1 MNNNKVIRWTGIFG
15 LIGGIL
21 LLLEIPLWII
31 PSDPGQISNAVA
43 HAIYLANIRVIA
55 LTRILIDIF
64 MYMSWMILF
73 VGLRHL
79 IIITNKEFEWIA
91 SLCFGAGIVW
101 WTVSLVADGL
111 EGGAI
116 LLTLGGNQD
125 PTLVKALVYGTLLI
139 YNGSIAF
146 AVTGFFMGSIGFAIL
161 YTKILPSWIGWLS
174 WIGFFMC
181 IIAIPAMYANVVDTN
196 KFYNAA
202 GWGPV
207 IVANIPPLI
216 WIFAVSIEMIRKSI
230 KDDITINNY

>member
-31 PSDPGQISNAVA
+31 PGEPGQISDAVG
-43 HAIYLANIRVIA
+43 HADYLGKIRVIA

-79 IIITNKEFEWIA
+79 IIITKKEFEWIA
-91 SLCFGAGIVW
+91 TLSFAAGIVW

-111 EGGAI
+111 EGGAV
-116 LLTLGGNQD
+116 LLTLDGNAS
-125 PTLVKALVYGTLLI
+125 PELVQALVYGTLLI

-146 AVTGFFMGSIGFAIL
+146 AVTGFFMGTIGFAIMS
-161 YTKILPSWIGWLS
+161 TKILPKWIGWLS
-174 WIGFFMC
+174 WISFIMC
-181 IIAIPAMYANVVDTN
+181 IIAIPAMYTDIVDT
-196 KFYNAA
+196 KGFYNAA

-216 WIFAVSIEMIRKSI
+216 WIFAVSIGMIRKS
-230 KDDITINNY
+230 KKGKL

>member
-1 MNNNKVIRWTGIFG
+1 MDNDKIIRWTGVFG

-21 LLLEIPLWII
+21 LLLEIPLWIL
-31 PSDPGQISNAVA
+31 PGDPGQVSDAIA
-43 HAIYLANIRVIA
+43 HANYLANIKVLA
-55 LTRILIDIF
+55 FTRILIDMF
-64 MYMSWMILF
+64 MYMCWMILF

-79 IIITNKEFEWIA
+79 ISITKKDSEWIA

-101 WTVSLVADGL
+101 WTVSLVADSL

-116 LLTLGGNQD
+116 LLTLGGNTN
-125 PTLVKALVYGTLLI
+125 PTLVKGLVYGTLLI

-161 YTKILPSWIGWLS
+161 YTNILPRWIGWLS
-174 WIGFFMC
+174 WFSFFTC
-181 IIAIPAMYANVVDTN
+181 IIAIPTMFANVVDT
-196 KFYNAA
+196 KGFYNVA

-216 WIFAVSIEMIRKSI
+216 WIFAVSICMIRKSI
-230 KDDITINNY
+230 KGDI

>member
-1 MNNNKVIRWTGIFG
+1 MMNNNRVILWTGIFG

-31 PSDPGQISNAVA
+31 PDDPGQLSDAVV
-43 HAIYLANIRVIA
+43 HADHLANIRVIA

-64 MYMSWMILF
+64 MYMSWMVLF

-79 IIITNKEFEWIA
+79 IIITKKEYEWIA
-91 SLCFGAGIVW
+91 TLCFGAGIVW

-116 LLTLGGNQD
+116 LLTLDGSTD
-125 PTLVKALVYGTLLI
+125 PKLVKALVYGTLLI

-146 AVTGFFMGSIGFAIL
+146 AVTGFFMGSTGFAIL
-161 YTKILPSWIGWLS
+161 ATNILPKWIGWLS
-174 WIGFFMC
+174 WISFFLC
-181 IIAIPAMYANVVDTN
+181 IIAIPAMYSDIVDTN
-196 KFYNAA
+196 GFYNAA

-207 IVANIPPLI
+207 IVADIPPLI
-216 WIFAVSIEMIRKSI
+216 WVFAVSIGMINKSL
-230 KDDITINNY
+230 KDKL